1 MNLEGEKG
9 VMKLY
14 YNLIFFKKKNMSPYS
29 FPQGAKQVYM
39 SVILIWSQVCSHAPL
54 EATAATGD

>member
-14 YNLIFFKKKNMSPYS
+14 YNLIFFKKKICLPTHFLKEQSKYTC
-29 FPQGAKQVYM
+29 
-39 SVILIWSQVCSHAPL
+39 L
-54 EATAATGD
+54 